1 MLRAAFFK
9 AIGPDNERCWQDRAR
24 SCLMSIADPSSWG
37 MADADNLTERCGIP
51 RQASRDDHVSKP
63 VVAGLPQGSAGPLTT
78 CDIAAGRSQVLNAF
92 RTASGVAS

>member
-37 MADADNLTERCGIP
+37 MADADNLTERCGESESGFP
-51 RQASRDDHVSKP
+51 R
-63 VVAGLPQGSAGPLTT
+63 
-78 CDIAAGRSQVLNAF
+78 
-92 RTASGVAS
+92 